1 MAFDPEYGQTLAS
14 DEELD
19 SLTDAARAAFG
30 DRIQKADLY
39 DAEQALWADVAQ
51 ARLAAVLDG
60 ALVAGEILTDRFVR
74 DLHAQ
79 LYGALWT
86 WAGRYRVRET
96 NIGVAPE
103 RIAVDLRAELDSL
116 RWRWENTS
124 DFTAR
129 ELGIAAHAIVVRIH
143 PFVDGNGRTTRL
155 LADLVFAATQTDDQF
170 LEYDWHLDHAEY
182 IRLLGQFDQARDS
195 TPLARFVQ
203 VRPVGS

>member
-1 MAFDPEYGQTLAS
+1 
-14 DEELD
+14 
-19 SLTDAARAAFG
+19 
-30 DRIQKADLY
+30 
-39 DAEQALWADVAQ
+39 VA
-51 ARLAAVLDG
+51 
-60 ALVAGEILTDRFVR
+60 EILTDRFVR

-103 RIAVDLRAELDSL
+103 RIAVDLRAELDSS

-124 DFTAR
+124 DLTPR

-155 LADLVFAATQTDDQF
+155 LADLVFAAAQTDDQF
-170 LEYDWHLDHAEY
+170 LEYDWQLDRAEY
-182 IRLLGQFDQARDS
+182 IRLLREFDHDRDP